1 MMRTKLLLAVGASAV
16 TLAGCAVPAYQNS
29 YPQSGYPQG
38 GYPQQGYPQQGYQQG
53 YQSQP
58 QGVAPNY
65 ALYGRVESIEMLQG
79 QQGSSGILGTVLG
92 GAAGGLL
99 GHQVGGGTGKTVATI
114 GGAVL
119 GAVAGNQIERSQ
131 SGPQALYRVV
141 VRLDDGR
148 VATVTQTSANN
159 LQVGMR
165 VRVMNDQV
173 TPG

>member
-1 MMRTKLLLAVGASAV
+1 MMKTKLLLATMASAV
-16 TLAGCAVPAYQNS
+16 ALAGCAVPAYQNN

-38 GYPQQGYPQQGYQQG
+38 GYPQGGYPQQGYQ
-53 YQSQP
+53 SAP

-79 QQGSSGILGTVLG
+79 QQASSGILGTVLG

-99 GHQVGGGTGKTVATI
+99 GHQIGGGSGKTAATI

-119 GAVAGNQIERSQ
+119 GAVAGNQIQRSQ
-131 SGPQALYRVV
+131 GGQQALYRVV

-148 VATVTQTSANN
+148 IATVTQTSPNN

-173 TPG
+173 TPA